1 MVKFSCK
8 GLLAL
13 MTFAG
18 ISGGAQLYVSPDGSG
33 SACTQGNPCGLET
46 ALDMARANGEEDT
59 IYLKGGTYELIGPIN
74 VVIVDNKPLTIRAED
89 FSDPPVL
96 DGDIDNDDATND
108 RFRILKIST
117 TSPDAGVTINIEGI
131 RFRKGY
137 DNHTGGGGALRIFT
151 TSGSVNIRGCEF
163 INNETTGEGGGVHIM
178 TNYGNVVLYKNTF
191 KENYAGGGRGG
202 SVAIYTTGGKVK
214 VYRNV
219 FVENESSAEGG
230 AISFVMNNS
239 SSAQLINNIISNNTS
254 SSSSGGGVYV
264 ELFTGSTL
272 FVTNNTIWGNS
283 ANGTSATGG
292 GFNIRIM
299 DNSSA
304 VYLYNNIVR
313 NNSSTLDGNDI
324 YIESD
329 GDGDTIGAM
338 VFLKNNMLGNNAKFD
353 PANDDDT
360 DDNRLASQDIVITR
374 TDYYYFNANLTDDP
388 QLQNPSDGNFHL
400 KPSSPA
406 IDRGDDLAPHLPPED
421 MDGDK
426 RILGSAVDI
435 GADEFGYKLSVNI
448 EGEGKVTSTPEGI
461 DCGSDCSETFA
472 RGESVVL
479 KAESGEGY
487 TFKGWDGDCSVCGDS
502 TECSL
507 TMDSDKLCK
516 ATFEEKE
523 EETSSQRR
531 RGCNTGTGPF
541 VLLLSLIPLL
551 RRILS

>member
-1 MVKFSCK
+1 MVKFYSK
-8 GLLAL
+8 SLFALLILAGLSEG
-13 MTFAG
+13 TEF
-18 ISGGAQLYVSPDGSG
+18 YVSPDGSG
-33 SACTQGNPCGLET
+33 SACTQENPCGLET
-46 ALDMARANGEEDT
+46 ALDMARANREEDT
-59 IYLKGGTYELIGPIN
+59 IYLKGGTYELIGPLN
-74 VVIVDNKPLTIRAED
+74 VIIVDNKPLTIRAED

-108 RFRILKIST
+108 RFRILKMST

-131 RFRKGY
+131 RFQKGY
-137 DNHTGGGGALRIFT
+137 DRSMEGGGALHIST
-151 TSGSVNIRGCEF
+151 TSGSVNIKRCEF
-163 INNETTGEGGGVHIM
+163 IDNKAERKGGGLYM
-178 TNYGNVVLYKNTF
+178 RTSFGNFTLYKNTF
-191 KENYAGGGRGG
+191 KENTAENERGG
-202 SVAIYTTGGKVK
+202 SLLVEMLGGKIK
-214 VYRNV
+214 IKGNI
-219 FVENESSAEGG
+219 FKDSESGMEGG
-230 AISFVMNNS
+230 AISLYMNN
-239 SSAQLINNIISNNTS
+239 SSAQLINNIISNNAS
-254 SSSSGGGVYV
+254 SSSNGGGVYV

-272 FVTNNTIWGNS
+272 FVTNNTVWGNF
-283 ANGTSATGG
+283 ANGSSATGG

-299 DNSSA
+299 DNTSA
-304 VYLYNNIVR
+304 VHLHNNIVR
-313 NNSSTLDGNDI
+313 NNSSTLDGRDI
-324 YIESD
+324 YIDSD
-329 GDGDTIGAM
+329 GDGDTLGAM
-338 VFLKNNMLGNNAKFD
+338 VFLKNNILGNNAKFD
-353 PANDDDT
+353 PTNDDDT
-360 DDNRLASQDIVITR
+360 DNNRLVSQDIVITR
-374 TDYYYFNANLTDDP
+374 TDYYYFDANLTDDP

-406 IDRGDDLAPHLPPED
+406 IDAGDNLAPHLPPED

-435 GADEFGYKLSVNI
+435 GADEFGYRLSVNI

-461 DCGSDCSETFA
+461 DCGSDCSETFS

-502 TECSL
+502 TECSI

-531 RGCNTGTGPF
+531 RGCNTGTGPL

-551 RRILS
+551 RRLLA